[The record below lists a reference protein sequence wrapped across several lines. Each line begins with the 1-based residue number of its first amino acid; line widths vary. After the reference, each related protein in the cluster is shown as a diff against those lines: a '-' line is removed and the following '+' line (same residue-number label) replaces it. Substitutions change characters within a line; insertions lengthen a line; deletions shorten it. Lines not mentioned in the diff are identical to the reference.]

1 MSAINRKFFY
11 DFVRLNL
18 FGGSLSAKQV
28 EGMNAILDYWEK
40 TYAAKDDRWL
50 AYLLGTA
57 FHETDKKMQ
66 PIREYG
72 RFPEYFDKRYG
83 PPPVGQNP
91 GLAKVL
97 GNTQQGDGSNYC
109 GRGFVQ
115 LTGRRNYTD
124 WDARLGKPGLV
135 QNPALCLDL
144 GVSTRILVDGSI
156 LGTFTGK
163 KLADYL
169 NVSTADWRG
178 ARRIINGTDKAD
190 LIAGHAKQ
198 FYAAISY
205 TV

>member
-1 MSAINRKFFY
+1 MAAINRKFFY
-11 DFVRLNL
+11 DYVRLGP
-18 FGGSLSAKQV
+18 FGGSLSGKQV

-40 TYAAKDDRWL
+40 HHARKDDRWL

-57 FHETDKKMQ
+57 YHETDKKMQ

-72 RFPEYFDKRYG
+72 GTAYFDKRYG
-83 PPPVGQNP
+83 PPPVGKNP
-91 GLAKVL
+91 GLARML
-97 GNTQQGDGSNYC
+97 GNTQQGDGSRFC

-124 WDARLGKPGLV
+124 WDRRLGNVGLIR
-135 QNPALCLDL
+135 NPELCQGLDAA
-144 GVSTRILVDGSI
+144 TRILVEGSI

-163 KLADYL
+163 KLEHYFNAT
-169 NVSTADWRG
+169 TADWRG
-178 ARRIINGTDKAD
+178 ARRIINGLDKAD